1 LGKRVVGL
9 LKKEDASKKKEVS
22 RSKKETT
29 KDMVV
34 RQFKGGKGCSKDVW
48 TWKSKWC
55 SKVLLRASKYFFIV
69 QMCSTL

>member
-34 RQFKGGKGCSKDVW
+34 R
-48 TWKSKWC
+48 
-55 SKVLLRASKYFFIV
+55 
-69 QMCSTL
+69 